1 MASHSASNGSRNRL
15 ARETSPYL
23 RQHAHNPVDWY
34 AWGAEALERA
44 RAEHKP
50 ILLSVGYSACH
61 WCHVMAHESFEDPQ
75 TAQVM
80 NDLFINI
87 KVDREERPD
96 IDRIYQIAQQMLT
109 QRSGGWPLTMFL
121 TPDEQKPFFGGTYF
135 PNEARCGLP
144 AFKDLLPRVAGYY
157 RDHEKDLRAQNDAL
171 MSAFANL
178 NPPVAANDTQLT
190 DAPLK
195 ADRALLAKTFDSHS
209 GGFGGAPK
217 FPQPKTLERLLRD
230 WHASANAPEP
240 DLHALY
246 MATLTLRRMGEGGI
260 NDQLGG
266 GFCRYSVDEYWMIP
280 HFEKMLYDNGALLAV
295 YSEAATASGDEFYAR
310 VAAAAAAWTIRE
322 MQSPEGGYY
331 SSFDADSEGHEGKFY
346 VWDRD
351 AVRQALTE
359 AEYSAVEPRFG
370 LDRAPNFEGRWHL
383 HVFQPVEQI
392 AANLGRAPGEVESLL
407 DSARGKLL
415 AIRSK
420 RVWPGRDDKIL
431 TSWNALMIR
440 GMAVAARSLAARDD
454 LDAPATSKSRQARL
468 PQSATPALTQ
478 EHLVE
483 SATKALDFVRGTL
496 WRNGRLLA
504 TYKDGRAHLNA
515 YLDDYVYLADAV
527 LELQQVRFR
536 SDELTFAR
544 ELLDVVLQHFTDPGA
559 GGFFFTSDDHE
570 ALIHRS
576 KSFGDDATPAGNGVA
591 AFVLQRMGH
600 LLGDTRYLTA
610 AEQTVRA
617 ALPLMEKY
625 PHAHPSLLTALEE
638 LLNPPE
644 TIILRGEPSAIET
657 WRGELAKL
665 YAPRRLVL
673 AIPADAGGLPPA
685 LADKTSRGDAV
696 AYVCRGSVCSAPLDS
711 LSALANH
718 LRQEASHQ
726 PS

>member
-1 MASHSASNGSRNRL
+1 MKTKHINDDGTPKYTNQLIS
-15 ARETSPYL
+15 ETSPYL
-23 RQHAHNPVDWY
+23 QQHAHNPVDWH
-34 AWGAEALERA
+34 AWNVAALERA
-44 RAEHKP
+44 CRENKP
-50 ILLSVGYSACH
+50 IHLSVGYSACH
-61 WCHVMAHESFEDPQ
+61 WCHVISGESFEDEA
-75 TAQVM
+75 TARILNQH
-80 NDLFINI
+80 FINI

-121 TPDEQKPFFGGTYF
+121 TPDDQKPFFGGTYF
-135 PNEARCGLP
+135 PNEARFGLP
-144 AFKDLLPRVAGYY
+144 AFKDLLLRVAEYY

-171 MSAFANL
+171 MSAFADL
-178 NPPVAANDTQLT
+178 NPPVAANDSQLT

-195 ADRALLAKTFDSHS
+195 ASRALLAKTFDSRS
-209 GGFGGAPK
+209 GGFGSAPK
-217 FPQPKTLERLLRD
+217 FPQAKALERLLRD

-246 MATLTLRRMGEGGI
+246 MATLTLRRMGEGGM

-295 YSEAATASGDEFYAR
+295 YSDAAVATGDVFYAR
-310 VAAAAAAWTIRE
+310 VAAETAAWTIRE

-351 AVRQALTE
+351 EVRQALTE
-359 AEYSAVEPRFG
+359 AEYSAFEPRFG
-370 LDRAPNFEGRWHL
+370 LDRAPDFEGRWHL
-383 HVFQPVEQI
+383 HVFQSVDQI
-392 AANLGRAPGEVESLL
+392 AKNLGRTPEEVESRLE
-407 DSARGKLL
+407 SARGKLL

-440 GMAVAARSLAARDD
+440 GMAIAARALARDD
-454 LDAPATSKSRQARL
+454 LAA
-468 PQSATPALTQ
+468 SATPTLRQ
-478 EHLVE
+478 EQLVA
-483 SATKALDFVRGTL
+483 SVTKALDFIRTTL

-515 YLDDYVYLADAV
+515 YLDDYAYLADAV

-536 SDELTFAR
+536 SDELAFAR
-544 ELLDVVLQHFTDPGA
+544 ELLDVVLQHFTDPDA

-570 ALIHRS
+570 TLIHRS
-576 KSFGDDATPAGNGVA
+576 KSFGDDATPAGNAIA

-600 LLGDTRYLTA
+600 LLGETRYLVA
-610 AEQTVRA
+610 AEQTLRA

-625 PHAHPSLLTALEE
+625 PHAHTSLLTALEE
-638 LLNPPE
+638 LLNLPE
-644 TIILRGEPSAIET
+644 TVILRGEPSAIEA
-657 WRGELAKL
+657 WHGELAKL

-673 AIPADAGGLPPA
+673 AIPADAVGLPPA
-685 LADKTSRGDAV
+685 LADKTPRGNAV
-696 AYVCRGSVCSAPLDS
+696 AYVCRGSVCSAPLES
-711 LSALANH
+711 LSALVNH
-718 LRQEASHQ
+718 LRQAE
-726 PS
+726 